1 MVWVALSLGSN
12 ERPRENLGTCL
23 DMLLLQFHDL
33 ALSSVFESEA
43 VDQPGQQYLNMAVGF
58 ETTLPLADLVAQL
71 KRIEDRHGRRRGPDA
86 GGRVS
91 LDIDLMLYGDQTGP
105 AGSAELPH
113 PDIARR
119 AYMLWPLSQ
128 IAGTRQHPALGRS
141 YRSLWQEF
149 DRSTQAIRPVP
160 FDWHGRTLTVA

>member
-1 MVWVALSLGSN
+1 
-12 ERPRENLGTCL
+12 
-23 DMLLLQFHDL
+23 
-33 ALSSVFESEA
+33 
-43 VDQPGQQYLNMAVGF
+43 MAVGF

-91 LDIDLMLYGDQTGP
+91 LDIDLMLYGDQAGP
-105 AGSAELPH
+105 AGSAALPH

-128 IAGTRQHPALGRS
+128 IAGNRQHPALGRS